1 MAIPR
6 HPVDQNLATARPLPS
21 TPTVTTGDLFSPQV
35 RGPSHIVSGPRTLT
49 VGDVP
54 LATVGADTTRLN
66 PLTATSAE
74 GMPAVEILAA
84 IASQNPSGVLV
95 IELGSGGSGFGFELQ
110 SGRIVGARGPG
121 RLGQLERWCAEVH
134 QRFPRRFGNH
144 PPDASGAMDPLWLD
158 IARDFIREHAIEFL
172 EASATPGTRMTLL
185 RGDVTWLGTTIPSE
199 RAPSLQ
205 HLLLE
210 QARRHDELP
219 RLEKKLGDLRQTV
232 LPMHEPGKT
241 PPGGKP
247 TTSGAEDEWD
257 LDGPDPAT
265 TETWTQARLLW
276 SLCDGQHSIAELID
290 LSLLGR
296 FRTLAAVSM
305 LAESQCVIVIEPQ
318 GAATPRPVASPPPPP
333 LAKRSTRPIPLRPP
347 PPPTRPR
354 STTNVVS
361 LPLTPERPSPAAD
374 TGYSMTRKATNRP
387 PAPPRRGTPPR
398 PPSRANVARVEAA
411 PDKRVV
417 SPEPQP
423 TRRVPTRTVV
433 PSHSHIVTPRPAS
446 QRNAV
451 SRTQP
456 SVNDIVDAEV
466 SALDLAAF
474 DADDGDTAT
483 SQPAPRR
490 DTSWQLIALAIVG
503 ALLFAGGAAFS
514 LALSRTP
521 QSASDGP

>member
-1 MAIPR
+1 MAIAR
-6 HPVDQNLATARPLPS
+6 HPVNRNLATARPLPS
-21 TPTVTTGDLFSPQV
+21 NPTVTTGDLFSTQV

-54 LATVGADTTRLN
+54 LATVGPDAGRLN

-84 IASQNPSGVLV
+84 IASQDPSGVLI
-95 IELGSGGSGFGFELQ
+95 IELGGGSGFGFELQ
-110 SGRIVGARGPG
+110 SGRVVGARGPG
-121 RLGQLERWCAEVH
+121 RLGQLEHWCAEVH

-144 PPDASGAMDPLWLD
+144 PPDASGSLDPLWLD

-185 RGDVTWLGTTIPSE
+185 RGDVTWLGTSIPSE
-199 RAPSLQ
+199 RAPGLQ

-232 LPMHEPGKT
+232 LPMHEPDT
-241 PPGGKP
+241 SPPGCKP
-247 TTSGAEDEWD
+247 TTSAAEDEWD

-265 TETWTQARLLW
+265 TETWTQAQLLW
-276 SLCDGQHSIAELID
+276 SLCDGQHSIDELID

-305 LAESQCVIVIEPQ
+305 LAESQSVIVVEPERPP
-318 GAATPRPVASPPPPP
+318 APRPIASPPPPSSTRRV
-333 LAKRSTRPIPLRPP
+333 AKRPIPLRTAPP
-347 PPPTRPR
+347 ARVPR

-361 LPLTPERPSPAAD
+361 LPRSPQRPSPSAD
-374 TGYSMTRKATNRP
+374 TGYSMTRKPTQRPPTRRAPTNSPPPRP
-387 PAPPRRGTPPR
+387 AARIEPAPP
-398 PPSRANVARVEAA
+398 
-411 PDKRVV
+411 KRVV
-417 SPEPQP
+417 MPELPP
-423 TRRVPTRTVV
+423 TERRIPTRTVV
-433 PSHSHIVTPRPAS
+433 SSHPHIVTPKPAS
-446 QRNAV
+446 QRNAAG
-451 SRTQP
+451 RAQP
-456 SVNDIVDAEV
+456 SVNDIVDSDV
-466 SALDLAAF
+466 SALDLRAF
-474 DADDGDTAT
+474 DEDNASQT
-483 SQPAPRR
+483 SQATPRK

-514 LALSRTP
+514 LALSRAPQTSSNTP
-521 QSASDGP
+521 